1 LCCLRKLRH
10 SAFKLWMLSFDGAY
24 MLHVDRSIE
33 DKKKPVLNALRSRLG
48 SLDQLDANL
57 VGNG

>member
-1 LCCLRKLRH
+1 
-10 SAFKLWMLSFDGAY
+10 MLSFDGAY